1 VNGRLILVLQPFS
14 FSFSFSFLTILFSP
28 FQNYQ
33 KAIDDFREN
42 NPNYKD
48 GYYTTEAWWE
58 GEEFQKSVKKSK
70 LRSDKAL
77 VKAKDERAEKVDEI
91 AKEWAK
97 REYFKQS
104 MAGTIEEGMSEADFT
119 ESVWERATFE
129 GDLKYRQMIG
139 EVTDTETELA
149 DFKTQQERKKEA
161 MLKRAKKEMK
171 EILAEEDL
179 GSDDLDAHLDTLDA
193 AADNTED

>member
-1 VNGRLILVLQPFS
+1 VFAKFLFFVLIYLLDSLFLS
-14 FSFSFSFLTILFSP
+14 FQT
-28 FQNYQ
+28 YQ
-33 KAIDDFREN
+33 VAIDEFREK

-58 GEEFQKSVKKSK
+58 DEQFQKSVKKSS
-70 LRSDKAL
+70 LR
-77 VKAKDERAEKVDEI
+77 AKEELQKVQDDRAVKVDEI

-129 GDLKYRQMIG
+129 GDLKYRQMNG
-139 EVTDTETELA
+139 EITDTETELA
-149 DFKTQQERKKEA
+149 DFKSQQERKKVA
-161 MLKRAKKEMK
+161 MLKRAKQEMK
-171 EILAEEDL
+171 DILAEEDL

-193 AADNTED
+193 SSDNTED